1 MIQLDVRT
9 AFVFSA
15 FLAVTISIAIL
26 FYSLSRKENRTF
38 IWLSIASGVLAA
50 NYVLTYLRGQIPD
63 FFSIIVSN
71 ELIIICLIAFYEVF
85 RNFLSLNSKGRL
97 LGPCILGVQLFL
109 LIWFTYYQPDFRMR
123 VVIVSCSLSIMSI
136 HIIRLILSN
145 STRSR
150 NPFHLF
156 AVAPFIIL
164 FFFSSMRIGYCLW
177 DTSLSEDSFT
187 SSAYA
192 FSIVFYGM
200 LVVWV
205 SFSVVFISADG
216 LQNTLSRIALTDP
229 LTGAL
234 NRRALKEAVSREIA
248 RAKRTGLPL
257 SLIIT
262 DLDHFKKIND
272 TYGHQA
278 GDAVLSHTV
287 KSFHELLRTEDL
299 LARFGGEE
307 FVVVLPGVHMTDGF
321 FVAERLRLA
330 CEKTR
335 LFYEN
340 QSISVT
346 SSFGMAGFS
355 DRVLDFETLIRQAD
369 EALYRAKKE
378 GRNRVV
384 LFEEMMFKGVNQA

>member
-15 FLAVTISIAIL
+15 CLAVTISIAIL

-71 ELIIICLIAFYEVF
+71 ELIILCLIAFYEVF
-85 RNFLSLNSKGRL
+85 HNFLSLNSKGRF
-97 LGPCILGVQLFL
+97 LGPCVLGVQLLF
-109 LIWFTYYQPDFRMR
+109 LIWYTYFNPDFRIR
-123 VVIVSCSLSIMSI
+123 VVVVSCSLSIMSI
-136 HIIRLILSN
+136 HIVRLILSN
-145 STRSR
+145 STSAR

-156 AVAPFIIL
+156 AVTPFIIL
-164 FFFSSMRIGYCLW
+164 SFFSVIRIGYRLW

-216 LQNTLSRIALTDP
+216 LQNKLSQIALIDP

-287 KSFHELLRTEDL
+287 QLYNELLRTEDL

-307 FVVVLPGVHMTDGF
+307 FVVVLPGVNMTDGF

-330 CEKTR
+330 CEKAR
-335 LFYEN
+335 LLYEN

-355 DRVLDFETLIRQAD
+355 DRVLDFEILIRQAD
-369 EALYRAKKE
+369 EALYRAKEE

-384 LFEEMMFKGVNQA
+384 LFEGMELKRA